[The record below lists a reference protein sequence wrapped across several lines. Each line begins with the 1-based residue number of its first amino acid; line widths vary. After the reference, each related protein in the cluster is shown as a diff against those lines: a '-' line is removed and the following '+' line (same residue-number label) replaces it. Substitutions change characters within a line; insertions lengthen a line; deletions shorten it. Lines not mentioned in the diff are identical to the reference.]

1 MKERRLAYLR
11 IWRQRPDVK
20 ERIRA
25 YSQRR
30 RLAYRQRP
38 EVKERE
44 RARHQRPEVKEQNR
58 AYRQRPEVKKRSR
71 EWGRRRRGTRPA
83 RSAKSASPRR
93 WQVMTE
99 AAGIVLLNLVLPSG
113 KMLKDSTGAE
123 CGMIVISQS
132 TVCSLRLKKR
142 KGDSNPKGTGCRQT
156 TQSTPA
162 R

>member
-1 MKERRLAYLR
+1 VKERRLAYLR

-71 EWGRRRRGTRPA
+71 GRRRRGTRPA